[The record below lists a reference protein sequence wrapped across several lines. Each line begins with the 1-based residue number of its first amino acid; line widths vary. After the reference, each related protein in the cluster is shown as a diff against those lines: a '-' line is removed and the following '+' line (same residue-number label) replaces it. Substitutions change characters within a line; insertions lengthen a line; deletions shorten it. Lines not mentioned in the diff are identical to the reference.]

1 MTGDACLILSF
12 KGFGWISKA
21 FESPFEAFGCTYK
34 AVCRYNNSLLR
45 I

>member
-1 MTGDACLILSF
+1 MTGEACLKLSF

-34 AVCRYNNSLLR
+34 AFCRYNNSLLR